1 MKHGSLQKTGRI
13 NRTNGRRHQV
23 GRGTPSV
30 EMDTWRSRTHQL
42 AERMLEAEEV
52 LKNPQH
58 FDVVV
63 DRLLLRFRDSNEV
76 TQAA

>member
-1 MKHGSLQKTGRI
+1 
-13 NRTNGRRHQV
+13 
-23 GRGTPSV
+23 
-30 EMDTWRSRTHQL
+30 
-42 AERMLEAEEV
+42 MLEAEEV